1 MNHPAELKVHQ
12 YLSKVRNGD
21 STLSEAVV
29 EQITQDVRN
38 ALIRQFVDKRDSKF
52 SLRMSNVG
60 RDYCQ
65 LWFDKNNPDDAVPH
79 STNFVIN
86 MMMGDIAEAVF
97 KGLLTQV
104 GVEYNNGEK
113 VTLKTGNHEIQG
125 TPDLTMDGA
134 VDDVKSASPWSYA
147 NKFVDFKTL
156 AENDSFGY
164 VGQLAGYAKAM
175 NVKAGGWWVINKAN
189 GEFKY
194 VAADGIDLDAEIKKI
209 EQKADKL
216 KENKFERCYEALPE
230 TYRKK
235 ETGNLVL
242 GKECS
247 WCSYRYKCWEG
258 LQEMPSLVSRAEQP
272 PMVAYV
278 RIDPAFKKNKKED
291 QE

>member
-12 YLSKVRNGD
+12 FLSKVRHGD
-21 STLSEAVV
+21 STLSEEVV
-29 EQITQDVRN
+29 DQVTADVRA
-38 ALIRQFVDKRDSKF
+38 ALIRQFVDKRDNAF

-60 RDYCQ
+60 REYCQ
-65 LWFDKNNPDDAVPH
+65 LWFDKNEPEDAVPH

-97 KGLLTQV
+97 KGLLTQASV
-104 GVEYNNGEK
+104 AYDNGDK
-113 VTLKTGNHEIQG
+113 VKLTAGDHTIYG
-125 TPDLTMDGA
+125 TPDLITEGA
-134 VDDVKSASPWSYA
+134 VDDVKSASPWSYT
-147 NKFVDFKTL
+147 NKFVDYKTL

-175 NVKAGGWWVINKAN
+175 DVKAGGWWVINKAN

-194 VAADGIDLDAEIKKI
+194 VAADGIDVDAEVQKI
-209 EQKADKL
+209 AKKADKL

-242 GKECS
+242 GKECG
-247 WCSYRYKCWEG
+247 WCLYRYKCWEG
-258 LQEMPSLVSRAEQP
+258 LQEMPSLVSKAEIK
-272 PMVAYV
+272 PMVSYV
-278 RIDPAFKKNKKED
+278 KIDDVFLAKNKKD
-291 QE
+291 N